1 MSIKNKLN
9 RLKKHMAPSREQKW
23 LEKQDDGTNASTKRA
38 EEVPFVDE
46 WADLRA
52 QPNYFD
58 GQYTIVRTVTY
69 PLTYKHGLYKLG
81 ELKEVV
87 KKWNEQMVD
96 HPLSAY
102 GHDAVNLFFFDT
114 ETTGLKGGAG
124 NMIFLLGHARLDN
137 DQVVIK
143 QHFLPSPGHE
153 VALYKS
159 FLSEVNIE
167 TLVTYN
173 GKAFDWP
180 QVKSRH
186 AFIRNEVPKLPAY
199 GHFDLYHGSR
209 RLWKDRLD
217 SLKLSVIEKDI
228 LNITRNED
236 TPGYL
241 APMLY
246 FHFLNN
252 PDPNVISGVLK
263 HNEIDVLSLIT
274 LYIHISKML
283 LNASAFQGESYYIA
297 KWFQTTGNEGEAVK
311 TYEQLNK
318 EKLENVWKAK
328 IELSFLYKK
337 EGKFDQAVQLWKELK
352 ESPLT
357 QDQLNAHIELAKYYE
372 HRVKK
377 IDRALK
383 ETDIALQQLLKD
395 SSINRRKRE
404 KFEEDL
410 RKRQKRLIQKLKRR
424 SLDKK

>member
-1 MSIKNKLN
+1 
-9 RLKKHMAPSREQKW
+9 MAPTSEKTR
-23 LEKQDDGTNASTKRA
+23 LEKQNEVANESVKR
-38 EEVPFVDE
+38 EEEIPFINE
-46 WADLRA
+46 WTGLQA
-52 QPNYFD
+52 QPYYFD

-87 KKWNEQMVD
+87 KKWNEQIID

-124 NMIFLLGHARLDN
+124 NMIFLLGHARLDKDN
-137 DQVVIK
+137 VVIK
-143 QHFLPSPGHE
+143 QHFLPGPGHE

-186 AFIRNEVPKLPAY
+186 AFIRKEVPKLPSY

-217 SLKLSVIEKDI
+217 SVKLSVVEKEI

-246 FHFLNN
+246 FHFLKN
-252 PDPNVISGVLK
+252 PDPNIISGILK
-263 HNEIDVLSLIT
+263 HNEMDVLSLIT
-274 LYIHISKML
+274 LYIHISNML
-283 LNASAFQGESYYIA
+283 FNASAFEGEAFHLA
-297 KWFQTTGNEGEAVK
+297 KWFQATGNKGEAVK
-311 TYEQLNK
+311 TYEQLNNQK
-318 EKLENVWKAK
+318 VEHEWKAK
-328 IELSFLYKK
+328 FELAFLYKK
-337 EGKFDQAVQLWKELK
+337 ERKIDQAVHLWNELK
-352 ESPLT
+352 DSPLKR
-357 QDQLNAHIELAKYYE
+357 DQMKARIELAKYYE
-372 HRVKK
+372 HHAKE
-377 IDRALK
+377 IECALK
-383 ETDIALQQLLKD
+383 ETDIALHILL
-395 SSINRRKRE
+395 SE
-404 KFEEDL
+404 KSFNSRVFKKLEEDL
-410 RKRQKRLIQKLKRR
+410 QKRQKRLIQKLKKR
-424 SLDKK
+424 S